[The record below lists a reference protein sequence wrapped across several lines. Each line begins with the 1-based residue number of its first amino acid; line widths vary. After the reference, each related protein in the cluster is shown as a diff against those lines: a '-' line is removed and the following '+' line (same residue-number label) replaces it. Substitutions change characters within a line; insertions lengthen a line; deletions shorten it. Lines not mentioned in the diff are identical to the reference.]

1 MSSLLGFKSLGNQ
14 CRLSRRQRKGWVNL
28 LKKGLPDLFF
38 PTATRPLQKA
48 LGSSQA
54 ESRSPVRPAPRRT
67 RIKFS
72 HSRVPA
78 PGKPRR
84 LVSEPRPGSS
94 ARSGPHEDARAE
106 RRPQPPSA
114 PTATS
119 RRHRSPEPR
128 PRRPHSPL
136 PAARNPQRGAR
147 SPERTTRSAEPG
159 THSPQ
164 HRARNAQPAA
174 PSPAPPRGRLVPAPL
189 FQNDYESLANF
200 ISIRVHR
207 ATPCRRRRGW
217 RARRTPARR
226 AEEHAP
232 PGLRMLST
240 GPALR
245 WQGRRGLGLHSIRPW
260 YPRRPRV

>member
-1 MSSLLGFKSLGNQ
+1 MFFEKHNAEYNLKLTVIINILSSRFQIPWQPMQTLALAKERMGQLAKERLAGFGFFQQQLARYRRHWDRPRRSRAAQ
-14 CRLSRRQRKGWVNL
+14 RVSRR
-28 LKKGLPDLFF
+28 
-38 PTATRPLQKA
+38 A
-48 LGSSQA
+48 
-54 ESRSPVRPAPRRT
+54 

-84 LVSEPRPGSS
+84 LVCEPRPGSS
-94 ARSGPHEDARAE
+94 ARSGPHEDAGAE
-106 RRPQPPSA
+106 RRPQPPS
-114 PTATS
+114 PPPATS

-136 PAARNPQRGAR
+136 PAARNPQRQRGAR

-174 PSPAPPRGRLVPAPL
+174 PSPAPPCGLLAPAPL
-189 FQNDYESLANF
+189 FQDDFESLANF

-207 ATPCRRRRGW
+207 ATRRRR
-217 RARRTPARR
+217 
-226 AEEHAP
+226 
-232 PGLRMLST
+232 
-240 GPALR
+240 
-245 WQGRRGLGLHSIRPW
+245 RP
-260 YPRRPRV
+260 